1 MSSACRDGRKRET
14 QRSMR
19 KKGLIRTANLL
30 PRLWTGLSRGI
41 GQAVDVVL
49 GLADEESRTLFLVG
63 GGLRDLMLG
72 RGQVDIDLVGEGEM
86 RSLAEAAA
94 TALGGRWVEHRAFG
108 TVTVEGQDFRLDL
121 AMARAE
127 TYARPGALPWVRP
140 ASIGEDLARRDF
152 TINAMALAL
161 CGRQRGQLL
170 DPFDGRGD
178 IARGLV
184 RVLHDRSFIDD
195 ATRIVRAVRYETR
208 FGFAIE
214 EKTLALLKRDLGY
227 VDTISGA
234 RLQHDLLRLLAED
247 EPEKGLLRCQELGV
261 LAAIHKALRFDDELA
276 VAFRRARRPG
286 QAPAP
291 PQPELYLALLGTR
304 LSPADA
310 GAIALRLALSKRQRQ
325 ALEGAAEL
333 GQLLPWLSR
342 ADIRP
347 SQVVER
353 LETYPLLAVD
363 AWALAAQQSAA
374 GEELGRYLAEWR
386 YVKPSLDGRALARLG
401 VARGSLMGG
410 VLRLLKAA
418 RLDGQ
423 ASSRQDEVEL
433 VRAVLAGRV
442 EVPGAEAGE

>member
-1 MSSACRDGRKRET
+1 
-14 QRSMR
+14 MR
-19 KKGLIRTANLL
+19 KIGLTRTANLL
-30 PRLWTGLSRGI
+30 PRLRGGLTGGI
-41 GQAVDVVL
+41 GQALQVVL
-49 GLADEESRTLFLVG
+49 RLAEEEGRALYLVG
-63 GGLRDLMLG
+63 GGLRDLVLG
-72 RGQVDIDLVGEGEM
+72 REQVDIDLVGEGGM
-86 RSLAEAAA
+86 RSLAEAAVA
-94 TALGGRWVEHRAFG
+94 ALGGRWLEHRAFG

-127 TYARPGALPWVRP
+127 RYARPGALPRVRP

-195 ATRIVRAVRYETR
+195 ATRILRAVRYETR
-208 FGFAIE
+208 FSFGIE
-214 EKTLALLKRDLGY
+214 EKTLALLKRDLAY
-227 VDTISGA
+227 LDTISGA
-234 RLQHDLLRLLAED
+234 RLQHELLRLLAED

-276 VAFRRARRPG
+276 AACRRARPVG
-286 QAPAP
+286 QPP
-291 PQPELYLALLGTR
+291 PQPQLYLGLLGTR

-310 GAIALRLALSKRQRQ
+310 GAAALRLALPKRQRQ

-333 GQLLPWLSR
+333 AHLLPWLSR
-342 ADIRP
+342 PDVRP

-353 LETYPLLAVD
+353 LKPYPLPAVH
-363 AWALAAQQSAA
+363 AWALVASQSPA
-374 GEELGRYLAEWR
+374 GEKVSRYLSEWR

-401 VARGSLMGG
+401 IARGPLTGG

-423 ASSRQDEVEL
+423 ASSRQEEVEM
-433 VRAVLAGRV
+433 VRGVLAGRV
-442 EVPGAEAGE
+442 EMPGADAGER

>member
-1 MSSACRDGRKRET
+1 
-14 QRSMR
+14 
-19 KKGLIRTANLL
+19 
-30 PRLWTGLSRGI
+30 
-41 GQAVDVVL
+41 VDVVL
-49 GLADEESRTLFLVG
+49 GLANEEGRTLYLVG

-86 RSLAEAAA
+86 RLLAEAAA

-108 TVTVEGQDFRLDL
+108 TVTVEGPDFRLDL

-127 TYARPGALPWVRP
+127 RYARPGALPRVRP
-140 ASIGEDLARRDF
+140 ASIGDDLARRDF

-195 ATRIVRAVRYETR
+195 ATRILRAVRYETR
-208 FGFAIE
+208 FGIAIE
-214 EKTLALLKRDLGY
+214 QKTLALLKRDLAY
-227 VDTISGA
+227 LDTISGT
-234 RLQHDLLRLLAED
+234 RLQHDLVRLLAED

-276 VAFRRARRPG
+276 VAFRRPRRAG
-286 QAPAP
+286 QAP

-310 GAIALRLALSKRQRQ
+310 GAVALRLALSKRQRQ

-333 GQLLPWLSR
+333 AQLLPQLSR

-353 LETYPLLAVD
+353 LETYPLPAVE

-374 GEELGRYLAEWR
+374 GEEFGRYLAEWR
-386 YVKPSLDGRALARLG
+386 YVKPSLDGRALAPLG
-401 VARGSLMGG
+401 IARGALMGG

-423 ASSRQDEVEL
+423 VRSRQEEVEL

>member
-1 MSSACRDGRKRET
+1 
-14 QRSMR
+14 MR

-30 PRLWTGLSRGI
+30 PRLWAGLSGGI

-49 GLADEESRTLFLVG
+49 GQADEEDRTLYLVG

-94 TALGGRWVEHRAFG
+94 AALGGRWLEHRAFG
-108 TVTVEGQDFRLDL
+108 TATVEGQDFRLDL

-127 TYARPGALPWVRP
+127 RYARPGALPRVRP
-140 ASIGEDLARRDF
+140 ASIDEDMARRDF

-170 DPFDGRGD
+170 DPFDGMGD

-195 ATRIVRAVRYETR
+195 ATRVLRAVRYETR
-208 FGFAIE
+208 FSFAIE
-214 EKTLALLKRDLGY
+214 EKTLALLKRDMVYL
-227 VDTISGA
+227 DTISGA
-234 RLQHDLLRLLAED
+234 RLQHELVRLLAED

-261 LAAIHKALRFDDELA
+261 LAAIHKALRFDDGLA
-276 VAFRRARRPG
+276 VAFRRARRAG
-286 QAPAP
+286 QAP
-291 PQPELYLALLGTR
+291 PQLELYLALLGTR

-310 GAIALRLALSKRQRQ
+310 EAVALRLALSKRQWQ
-325 ALEGAAEL
+325 ALEGAADL
-333 GQLLPWLSR
+333 SQLLPWLSR
-342 ADIRP
+342 ADSRP

-353 LETYPLLAVD
+353 LETYPLLAVE
-363 AWALAAQQSAA
+363 AWALAARQSAA
-374 GEELGRYLAEWR
+374 GEKLGRYLREWR

-401 VARGSLMGG
+401 IARGALMGG
-410 VLRLLKAA
+410 VLRLLKGA

-423 ASSRQDEVEL
+423 ASSRQEEVEL

-442 EVPGAEAGE
+442 EVPGAEAGEQ

>member
-1 MSSACRDGRKRET
+1 
-14 QRSMR
+14 MR
-19 KKGLIRTANLL
+19 KKGLTRTANLL
-30 PRLWTGLSRGI
+30 PRLWTGLSGGI
-41 GQAVDVVL
+41 GQAADVVL
-49 GLADEESRTLFLVG
+49 RLADEESRTLYLVG

-72 RGQVDIDLVGEGEM
+72 RGQVDIDLVGEGGM

-94 TALGGRWVEHRAFG
+94 AALGGRWLEHRAFG
-108 TVTVEGQDFRLDL
+108 TATVEGQDFRLDL

-127 TYARPGALPWVRP
+127 RYTRPGALPRVRP

-161 CGRQRGQLL
+161 CSHQRGQLL
-170 DPFDGRGD
+170 NPFDGMGD
-178 IARGLV
+178 IACGLV

-195 ATRIVRAVRYETR
+195 ATRILRAVRYETR
-208 FGFAIE
+208 LSFAIE
-214 EKTLALLKRDLGY
+214 EKTLALLKRDMAYL
-227 VDTISGA
+227 DTISGA
-234 RLQHDLLRLLAED
+234 RLQHEFVRLLAED

-276 VAFRRARRPG
+276 VAFRRARRSG
-286 QAPAP
+286 QAP
-291 PQPELYLALLGTR
+291 PQLELYLGLLGTR

-310 GAIALRLALSKRQRQ
+310 EAVALRLALSKRQRQ

-353 LETYPLLAVD
+353 LETYPLSAVE
-363 AWALAAQQSAA
+363 AWALAARQSAA
-374 GEELGRYLAEWR
+374 GEKFGRYLREWR
-386 YVKPSLDGRALARLG
+386 YVKPYLDGRALARLG